1 MDSKEKNSMIILVYP
16 ETVSSKI
23 QHPFRTK
30 TLINV
35 KQDTFLT
42 GTNHLWKT
50 HNSLYSV
57 REEHSLPF
65 QEGSKDSCLLPLY
78 FNSALE
84 VLANALKQENIC
96 THIYTHT
103 YTIHIYNT
111 PYTYTHICQCT
122 YTYTQIHTQI
132 HPYTDTNTQTYTY
145 TNTHKHTHTYTNKYT
160 QTHT

>member
-1 MDSKEKNSMIILVYP
+1 MISLVYP
-16 ETVSSKI
+16 EKVSSKI
-23 QHPFRTK
+23 QHPFI

-42 GTNHLWKT
+42 STNHLWKA
-50 HNSLYSV
+50 HNSLHSV
-57 REEHSLPF
+57 REEHFLPF

-103 YTIHIYNT
+103 YIYHTHTQYAIHIYT
-111 PYTYTHICQCT
+111 QAYTHICQCT
-122 YTYTQIHTQI
+122 YTYTQIHAQI
-132 HPYTDTNTQTYTY
+132 HPYTDTNTQTYIY